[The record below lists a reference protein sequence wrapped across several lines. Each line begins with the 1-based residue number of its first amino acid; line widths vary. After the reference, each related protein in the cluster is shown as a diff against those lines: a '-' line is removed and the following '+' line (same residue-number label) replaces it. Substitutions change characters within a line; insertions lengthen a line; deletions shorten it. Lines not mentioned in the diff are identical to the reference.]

1 MGDEAAIIFASGGHP
16 RRWIRWQLSQSSEAW
31 TAIVNGIPVGM
42 WGVTGSEIETEGMV
56 WAAFTDL
63 ARRFPLTLLRGSK
76 AWVEHV
82 MIGRLTLTSLV
93 RASDLRA
100 QRFARHLGFT
110 VWEDEPMIDSGVR
123 CFPIIKVRP

>member
-1 MGDEAAIIFASGGHP
+1 MNYRIVPASLLHVGPIARRMGDEAAIIFASGGHP

-31 TAIVNGIPVGM
+31 TAIVNGVPAGM

-82 MIGRLTLTSLV
+82 MIGRHTLTSL
-93 RASDLRA
+93 
-100 QRFARHLGFT
+100 
-110 VWEDEPMIDSGVR
+110 
-123 CFPIIKVRP
+123 